1 MTDGQGWGQPPQYPP
16 QDYGQQ
22 YPRGQSWQPQQYDP
36 RRHQQQAYGQPQQY
50 PEAPPDPWGASG
62 DYPQQQAVRQPAQRY
77 QPPDQPQQQP
87 RPTVQAVRK
96 TGLTAAESFWYVMGC
111 IPFGAMYFAKIPS
124 KKALADF
131 GMAELTAA
139 ESFWYILMCIPFG
152 AGYFAKIPTAKAISE
167 LPQFRTAARPQL
179 EYRR

>member
-1 MTDGQGWGQPPQYPP
+1 MTDREDWEQPPQYPP
-16 QDYGQQ
+16 QGYVQQ
-22 YPRGQSWQPQQYDP
+22 PWQDQPWQPQQYNP
-36 RRHQQQAYGQPQQY
+36 QQHQQRAGQ
-50 PEAPPDPWGASG
+50 PPDPYASPPLPAV
-62 DYPQQQAVRQPAQRY
+62 PQYAPQGYRQPAAL
-77 QPPDQPQQQP
+77 P
-87 RPTVQAVRK
+87 VRK
-96 TGLTAAESFWYVMGC
+96 TGLTAAEKFWYVLGC

-139 ESFWYILMCIPFG
+139 ESFWYVLMCIPFG

-167 LPQFRTAARPQL
+167 LAQFREAANVPL